1 MDGKQRM
8 FRVNEFVGCRFAS
21 VAWRQPH
28 SVFYAFVADLLSIY
42 GTEEL
47 KQKKTPPLSGG
58 GISNKCSNPYDYSI
72 NLLRTKRIAPPHV
85 LIKPSVTGAQSSR
98 AVPHHQKRHSPWN
111 PRSCKYHRLLLQR
124 LRRETSSA

>member
-47 KQKKTPPLSGG
+47 KQKTP
-58 GISNKCSNPYDYSI
+58 
-72 NLLRTKRIAPPHV
+72 
-85 LIKPSVTGAQSSR
+85 
-98 AVPHHQKRHSPWN
+98 RHSQVAGFQIN
-111 PRSCKYHRLLLQR
+111 VQIRMTTVLTFFGQKESHRR
-124 LRRETSSA
+124 MC